1 MKKLITMACACAAM
15 AMACPVMAQQENEGG
30 VKFRRNSL
38 CLLLAT
44 EKGENSEV
52 IKEAFL
58 QMAVPEKYDDFNV
71 DVRFV
76 ELNNDSLNLTDEDYQ
91 QAIWAALPDS
101 AYYAAKASG
110 EEAAKHGS
118 LVGDMFTDVG
128 AGILGALTGG
138 LMNESGLT
146 NKDYVAFATRELNNN
161 DVARKLYDKWLV
173 NDEGALTF
181 DKVWKK
187 GVESATIDEQAANAV
202 SAAASGLNAEL
213 GTELIANTYVVML
226 RYRYIEKQVMLDR
239 INESAQS
246 VIDLFGGNMIAKM
259 SVQAAIKGIAS
270 GAAGSGHI
278 VATTAYLYKLRFDD
292 EKLRSLMDDKAA
304 YDASDIFALQYVD
317 KQTKWAWVKE
327 KQIKDKSDEE
337 KIGIATIVATD
348 AALAKLSR
356 GKKGFFRNRAELLVG
371 VDAKGKPTYSAKIGT
386 REGVEKG
393 DQYAV
398 YERVLDEK
406 TGVFK
411 NKKVATLTAT
421 NQIWQNDFDQAFI
434 DEAQSADAVD
444 ATYFQY
450 KRGKGEGDLYGGLI
464 IEFVK

>member
-1 MKKLITMACACAAM
+1 MKKLISMCAFATLAVSLS
-15 AMACPVMAQQENEGG
+15 AVAQQEDEGG

-38 CLLLAT
+38 CLILAT

-52 IKEAFL
+52 IKEAFS

-71 DVRFV
+71 DVRHV
-76 ELNNDSLNLTDEDYQ
+76 VLDYDSLNLTNEDYQ
-91 QAIWAALPDS
+91 QVVWASLPDS
-101 AYYAAKASG
+101 AYYAQKAIG
-110 EEAAKHGS
+110 AEAPQHGS
-118 LVGDMFTDVG
+118 FMGSLAKEAG
-128 AGILGALTGG
+128 AGLLGSLTGG
-138 LMNESGLT
+138 LMNENGLSG
-146 NKDYVAFATRELNNN
+146 KDYEAFATRELNKNGI
-161 DVARKLYDKWLV
+161 ARKLYDKWLID
-173 NDEGALTF
+173 DEGALTF

-187 GVESATIDEQAANAV
+187 GIESATIDEQAANAV

-213 GTELIANTYVVML
+213 GTELMGNTYVVML
-226 RYRYIEKQVMLDR
+226 RYRYIEKQTMLDR
-239 INESAQS
+239 INANAQV
-246 VIDLFGGNMIAKM
+246 VIDAFGGNMIAKM
-259 SVQAAIKGIAS
+259 SVQAAIKGIVA

-278 VATTAYLYKLRFDD
+278 IATTAYLFKLRFDD
-292 EKLRSLMDDKAA
+292 EKLRSLMDDKAV

-337 KIGIATIVATD
+337 KIGIATVVATD

-411 NKKVATLTAT
+411 NKRVATITAT
-421 NQIWQNDFDQAFI
+421 NQIWHNDFDQAFI
-434 DEAQSADAVD
+434 DDAKSADAVD

-450 KRGKGEGDLYGGLI
+450 KRGKGESDLYGGLI
-464 IEFVK
+464 IEFIK

>member
-1 MKKLITMACACAAM
+1 MCVCGSANFPPQAVLA
-15 AMACPVMAQQENEGG
+15 QENEAG

-38 CLLLAT
+38 CLILAT

-52 IKEAFL
+52 IQEAFT

-71 DVRFV
+71 DVRHV
-76 ELNNDSLNLTDEDYQ
+76 VLDYDSLNLTNEDYQ
-91 QAIWAALPDS
+91 QVVWAAMPDS
-101 AYYAAKASG
+101 AYYTLKALG
-110 EEAAKHGS
+110 AEAPKHGS
-118 LVGDMFTDVG
+118 FAGDLVKGAG

-146 NKDYVAFATRELNNN
+146 GKDYEAFATRELNKN
-161 DVARKLYDKWLV
+161 DIARKLYDKWLV

-181 DKVWKK
+181 DKVWAK

-213 GTELIANTYVVML
+213 GTELMGNTYVVML
-226 RYRYIEKQVMLDR
+226 RYRYIEKQTMLDR
-239 INESAQS
+239 INASAQE
-246 VIDLFGGNMIAKM
+246 VIDLFGGNMVAKL
-259 SVQAAIKGIAS
+259 SVQAAIKGIAA

-278 VATTAYLYKLRFDD
+278 VATTAYLFKLRFDD
-292 EKLRSLMDDKAA
+292 ETLRPLMDDKEA

-327 KQIKDKSDEE
+327 KQIKDKTDEE
-337 KIGIATIVATD
+337 KIGIATVVATD

-356 GKKGFFRNRAELLVG
+356 GKTGFFRNRAELLVG

-398 YERVLDEK
+398 YERVLDPK

-411 NKKVATLTAT
+411 NKRVATITAT
-421 NQIWQNDFDQAFI
+421 NQIWQNDYDRAFV
-434 DEAQSADAVD
+434 DEAEAAGAVD

-450 KRGKGEGDLYGGLI
+450 KRGKGEADLYGGLV
-464 IEFVK
+464 IEFIK